1 MFNCRTIEEAR
12 KIRNR
17 IVDDYKD
24 KASEATE
31 CLDEGFEDSMTAMML
46 PYHLRKYYRTS
57 NQVERINKEMKRRS
71 KAIGV
76 FPNADSLLR
85 MMGSLL
91 IELNDSLQ
99 LKKIIFKRETY
110 EELINSEIPDKL
122 RVIAEE
128 QKQIR
133 AA

>member
-1 MFNCRTIEEAR
+1 M
-12 KIRNR
+12 
-17 IVDDYKD
+17 
-24 KASEATE
+24 E

-57 NQVERINKEMKRRS
+57 NQVERINKEMKKRS

-76 FPNADSLLR
+76 FPNTDSLLR

-122 RVIAEE
+122 RAIAEE

>member
-12 KIRNR
+12 KVRDR
-17 IVDDYKD
+17 IIDDYKD
-24 KASEATE
+24 KAPEAME
-31 CLDEGFEDSMTAMML
+31 CLDEGFEDSMTIMVL

-71 KAIGV
+71 KSIGV
-76 FPNADSLLR
+76 FSNTDSLLR

-91 IELNDSLQ
+91 IELNDNMQ
-99 LKKIIFKRETY
+99 LKKIIFKPENY
-110 EELINSEIPDKL
+110 ESLLKSDILEKL
-122 RVIAEE
+122 RAIAEE
-128 QKQIR
+128 QKLMR

>member
-1 MFNCRTIEEAR
+1 M
-12 KIRNR
+12 
-17 IVDDYKD
+17 
-24 KASEATE
+24 E

-57 NQVERINKEMKRRS
+57 NQVERINKEMKKRS

-76 FPNADSLLR
+76 FPNTDSLLR

-99 LKKIIFKRETY
+99 LKKIIFKRVTY

-122 RVIAEE
+122 RAIAEE

>member
-1 MFNCRTIEEAR
+1 
-12 KIRNR
+12 
-17 IVDDYKD
+17 
-24 KASEATE
+24 
-31 CLDEGFEDSMTAMML
+31 
-46 PYHLRKYYRTS
+46 
-57 NQVERINKEMKRRS
+57 MKKRS

-76 FPNADSLLR
+76 FPNTDSLLR

-122 RVIAEE
+122 RAIAEE